1 MIYAVTL
8 SSTSDPVVL
17 ATVLAGGHWSASPDL
32 PLRRRPL
39 TTLSRLESQ
48 RGEPRS
54 EATFGTGARVAGS
67 SVIVAGP
74 AAPSG
79 QLLVLAVL

>member
-39 TTLSRLESQ
+39 TTLSRLES
-48 RGEPRS
+48 
-54 EATFGTGARVAGS
+54 
-67 SVIVAGP
+67 
-74 AAPSG
+74 
-79 QLLVLAVL
+79 